1 MVKMVICADTHLNAY
16 YAKMRPEQL
25 EKRREYLR
33 NAFKS
38 VVDFAIEKKVDIF
51 LHAGDLFDMPDP
63 RYLELLF
70 VFRELMRLKEAGIKT
85 FMIGG
90 THDIPKARFEAGG
103 AASILIYEIGQ
114 VARVFRGAKIQSE
127 TINVGGKSIT
137 IAGISCDPR
146 IRDGNP
152 LEGLEFHPDN
162 SDFTIFMF
170 HYAIEGRIPQRYEG
184 AVVTLHWL
192 RQFPA
197 DLFIAGHLHPHANFD
212 LERKSV
218 IIPGATER
226 FDFGEEKND
235 CGFYYLQLTDKPK
248 IEYQKIS
255 AQPMQNIEIHSDE
268 IIQKP
273 KGERLGYLL
282 SRIKEVS
289 HPEKLLKCK
298 LIGEIENDVLMEV
311 PFNQILEEGNKSN
324 FFFDLDWQGLKIKR
338 GGFEG
343 SGEGPTNVEEEMK
356 SVARSIEE
364 EEELV
369 KEALDLALSK
379 WREAR

>member
-25 EKRREYLR
+25 ERRREYLR
-33 NAFKS
+33 NAFKF
-38 VVDFAIEKKVDIF
+38 VVDFAIEEKVDIF

-63 RYLELLF
+63 RYLELIF
-70 VFRELMRLKEAGIKT
+70 VFREFMRLKEAGIKT
-85 FMIGG
+85 FLIGG

-114 VARVFRGAKIQSE
+114 VARVFRGTGIQAE
-127 TINVGGKSIT
+127 TLNIQGKSIT

-152 LEGLEFHPDN
+152 FEGLEFQPDN

-170 HYAIEGRIPQRYEG
+170 HYAIEGKIPSRYEG
-184 AVVTLHWL
+184 AVVPLHWL
-192 RQFPA
+192 RQLPA
-197 DLFIAGHLHPHANFD
+197 DLVIAGHLHPHSHFD
-212 LERKSV
+212 LGNKFV

-226 FDFGEEKND
+226 FDFGEEKNE
-235 CGFYYLQLTDKPK
+235 CGFYYLQLADKPK
-248 IEYQKIS
+248 IEYIKIS
-255 AQPMQNIEIHSDE
+255 AQPMQNLEIHSEE
-268 IIQKP
+268 IMSKP
-273 KGERLGYLL
+273 KGERFPYLL

-311 PFNQILEEGNKSN
+311 PFNQILEEGNTSN

-338 GGFEG
+338 RGYEEG
-343 SGEGPTNVEEEMK
+343 GEGPTNVEEEMK
-356 SVARSIEE
+356 CVAKGIEE
-364 EEELV
+364 DKELV
-369 KEALDLALSK
+369 KEALELALSK